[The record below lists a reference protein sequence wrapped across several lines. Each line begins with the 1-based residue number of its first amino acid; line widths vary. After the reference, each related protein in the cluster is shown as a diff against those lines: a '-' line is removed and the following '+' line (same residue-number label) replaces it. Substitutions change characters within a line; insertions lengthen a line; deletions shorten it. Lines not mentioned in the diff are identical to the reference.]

1 MKEKDFMNAIA
12 ATGKKQLDMS
22 YWSMSVPEKKAPAEM
37 IHPVSMNAY
46 RSSQVLPTRFYKII
60 RF

>member
-1 MKEKDFMNAIA
+1 MKEKDFLNAIA

-22 YWSMSVPEKKAPAEM
+22 YWSLSRPEKKTPAEM
-37 IHPVSMNAY
+37 IHPVNMKAY